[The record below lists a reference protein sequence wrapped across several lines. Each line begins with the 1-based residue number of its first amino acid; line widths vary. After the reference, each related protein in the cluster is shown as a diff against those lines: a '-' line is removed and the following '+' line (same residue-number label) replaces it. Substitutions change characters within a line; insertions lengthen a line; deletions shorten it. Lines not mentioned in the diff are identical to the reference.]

1 MERRRDLQG
10 KMCCLFGNCYVI
22 VCWNKGI
29 CISVAGEN
37 FISIRE
43 KSNVF
48 SVGCIILKE
57 KVSR

>member
-1 MERRRDLQG
+1 
-10 KMCCLFGNCYVI
+10 MCCLFGNCYVLFVGI
-22 VCWNKGI
+22 RII

>member
-1 MERRRDLQG
+1 MERRRENV
-10 KMCCLFGNCYVI
+10 LFIWKLLCI

-43 KSNVF
+43 KSSVF
-48 SVGCIILKE
+48 SVGCTILKE

>member
-1 MERRRDLQG
+1 
-10 KMCCLFGNCYVI
+10 MCCLFGNCYVI